1 MIPRL
6 FGSRRRDPDHL
17 PEVPKSSRVYAIGDI
32 HGRVDLLGE
41 LHEMVLEDAER
52 WPDRRKVVV
61 YIGDYVDR
69 GLQSRQVIDL
79 LLDAPL
85 RGFEVIHLKGNHEDM
100 MLAFLKDV
108 TAGPEWMLNGGDATL
123 YSYGVNLADAGNMDE
138 RLEMAQAELRRHL
151 PQRHL
156 DFLESLKL
164 THAEGDYF
172 FVHAGIRPGVALD
185 RQDELDML
193 WIRDEFLYSP
203 DDHGKV
209 VVHGHTITGEPEV
222 RPNRIGLDTGAFASG
237 TLTCLTLDGTE
248 RSFLQTLG

>member
-1 MIPRL
+1 
-6 FGSRRRDPDHL
+6 
-17 PEVPKSSRVYAIGDI
+17 
-32 HGRVDLLGE
+32 
-41 LHEMVLEDAER
+41 
-52 WPDRRKVVV
+52 
-61 YIGDYVDR
+61 
-69 GLQSRQVIDL
+69 
-79 LLDAPL
+79 
-85 RGFEVIHLKGNHEDM
+85 
-100 MLAFLKDV
+100 
-108 TAGPEWMLNGGDATL
+108 
-123 YSYGVNLADAGNMDE
+123 MDE
-138 RLEMAQAELRRHL
+138 RLEMAQGELRRHL

-193 WIRDEFLYSP
+193 WIRDEFLCSP

-237 TLTCLTLDGTE
+237 TLTCLVLDRTE
-248 RSFLQTLG
+248 RRLLQTLG